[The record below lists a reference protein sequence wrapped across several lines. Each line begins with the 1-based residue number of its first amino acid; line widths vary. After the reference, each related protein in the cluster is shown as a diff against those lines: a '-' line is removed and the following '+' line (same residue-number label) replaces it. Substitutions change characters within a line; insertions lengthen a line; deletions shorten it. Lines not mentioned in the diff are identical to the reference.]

1 MKGIDAIEFD
11 RDEVEGKCFAIVV
24 TRWNKHI
31 VDPLLAGAT
40 AYLTDKGVRSND
52 ITVVT
57 CPGAFEVP
65 LTCQKLADTGHY
77 DGIVALGAVIR
88 GDTPHFEFVA
98 GECAR
103 GLSQV
108 SLDYGLP
115 VAFGVLTVDNEAQA
129 LIRSGHGEG
138 AENKGEEAASAALEM
153 ALLCKRI

>member
-1 MKGIDAIEFD
+1 MRG
-11 RDEVEGKCFAIVV
+11 
-24 TRWNKHI
+24 
-31 VDPLLAGAT
+31 
-40 AYLTDKGVRSND
+40 SD

-57 CPGAFEVP
+57 CPGAYEIP
-65 LTCQKLADTGHY
+65 LVCQKLADTGNY

-115 VAFGVLTVDNEAQA
+115 VAFGVLTVDNEQQA
-129 LIRSGHGEG
+129 LVRSGHGEG
-138 AENKGEEAASAALEM
+138 AENKGEEAAAAALEM
-153 ALLCKRI
+153 ALLLKRI